1 MASVMQRK
9 LHEEACRRVASH
21 LLALLCPR
29 DAAKRPEEL
38 NNFCVDHVVV
48 SEGQVQHRIQLYAD
62 QIRPH
67 ALREKGADVNDE

>member
-9 LHEEACRRVASH
+9 LYEEACRRVASH
-21 LLALLCPR
+21 LLALLEALLCPR

-62 QIRPH
+62 
-67 ALREKGADVNDE
+67 